1 MKQKTTLWRHIG
13 RILIPWLE
21 LLSMIFEN
29 SVRKANCRQSIRHSP
44 NGWLTVGF
52 WIFTS
57 ATLKASIIFTQWM
70 YEWRITLRIPQCK
83 IQYGRKSLFGNVN
96 PILRWAFESVRKWNE
111 FCELNN
117 CYHCCYIFC
126 SAGTGVASGIRW
138 NVTIS
143 IKMDTELLLAIWW
156 WWPLHCL
163 RSFVPSHSSHWL
175 FVVLDTALLLEI
187 SGIIFPF
194 TLPWINKLPMK
205 YSEQSS

>member
-1 MKQKTTLWRHIG
+1 
-13 RILIPWLE
+13 
-21 LLSMIFEN
+21 MIFEN
-29 SVRKANCRQSIRHSP
+29 SVYKANCGQSIRHSP

-57 ATLKASIIFTQWM
+57 ATLKASMIFTQWM
-70 YEWRITLRIPQCK
+70 YEWKITLHIPQCK
-83 IQYGRKSLFGNVN
+83 IQYGRKTVFLEMSTLFYVGLLKV
-96 PILRWAFESVRKWNE
+96 WGNE
-111 FCELNN
+111 FCGLYN

-126 SAGTGVASGIRW
+126 SVGMGVANGIRW

-163 RSFVPSHSSHWL
+163 KSFVASHSPHWL
-175 FVVLDTALLLEI
+175 FVVLDTALLFEI

-194 TLPWINKLPMK
+194 SLPWINKLPMK
-205 YSEQSS
+205 YFEQSS

>member
-1 MKQKTTLWRHIG
+1 
-13 RILIPWLE
+13 
-21 LLSMIFEN
+21 MIFEN
-29 SVRKANCRQSIRHSP
+29 SVRKANCGQSVRHSP

-57 ATLKASIIFTQWM
+57 ATLKASMIFTQWM
-70 YEWRITLRIPQCK
+70 YEWKITPCIPQCK
-83 IQYGRKSLFGNVN
+83 IQYGRNKNSLFGNVN
-96 PILRWAFESVRKWNE
+96 PILHWAFESVRKWNE
-111 FCELNN
+111 FCGLNN
-117 CYHCCYIFC
+117 CYHCCHMFC
-126 SAGTGVASGIRW
+126 SAGMGVASGIRW

-163 RSFVPSHSSHWL
+163 KSFVALHSPHWL
-175 FVVLDTALLLEI
+175 FVVLDTALLFEI

-194 TLPWINKLPMK
+194 TLPLINKLPVK